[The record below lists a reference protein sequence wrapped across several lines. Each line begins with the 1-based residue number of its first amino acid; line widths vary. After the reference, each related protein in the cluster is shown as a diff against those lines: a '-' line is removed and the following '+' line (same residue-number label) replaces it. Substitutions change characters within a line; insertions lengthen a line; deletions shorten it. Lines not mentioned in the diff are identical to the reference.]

1 MNLLKRRLIVVGMKR
16 VEKLNESGVE
26 GELMEWKVFAEK
38 RPKEWEM
45 EEVERKKMVNFKG
58 TSDLSEEKAG
68 KESESEQKNIGVE
81 RKIYERKSGG
91 LGIKD

>member
-26 GELMEWKVFAEK
+26 GELKVFAEK